1 MLQNQ
6 PHALHIIF
14 GIPPVAAR
22 IQITQIQF
30 VLETLYDTGGRQRNL
45 TRHESLATAFAL
57 VIEQD
62 SVHGKHAVAL
72 TIVFRYP
79 ETVLLGHA
87 VGRTRIERRGLPLRH
102 FLHLAE
108 QFGRGSLINAA
119 SLLQPADTHG
129 LQEAER
135 AHGISLGRVFRHVER
150 HFHVALCSQVIDFR
164 GMDVADNPNQRTA
177 VRHVAPMQVHQTA
190 LLHVAH
196 PFVQIQM
203 FDTCG
208 VKGRRTAHDA
218 MHFISLFNQ
227 KLGQIGAVL
236 PRDTGN
242 QCYFSH
248 NNSNNVIVFSVNVAK
263 L

>member
-1 MLQNQ
+1 M
-6 PHALHIIF
+6 
-14 GIPPVAAR
+14 
-22 IQITQIQF
+22 
-30 VLETLYDTGGRQRNL
+30 
-45 TRHESLATAFAL
+45 
-57 VIEQD
+57 IEQD

-79 ETVLLGHA
+79 KTVLLGHA

-190 LLHVAH
+190 LLHVPH

-203 FDTCG
+203 LDTCG
-208 VKGRRTAHDA
+208 IERGGTAHDA
-218 MHFISLFNQ
+218 MHLISFFNQ
-227 KLGQIGAVL
+227 KLGQIGTVL
-236 PRDTGN
+236 TRNTGN

-248 NNSNNVIVFSVNVAK
+248 DNSNNVIVFSVNAAK